1 MSNVIDVIKE
11 IRLTNLIPRVL
22 PFKVTQGH
30 RNRHGTIRSLW
41 LPVNVP

>member
-1 MSNVIDVIKE
+1 MKE
-11 IRLTNLIPRVL
+11 IHLRKLISRVL

-30 RNRHGTIRSLW
+30 RKRHGSIRHSW